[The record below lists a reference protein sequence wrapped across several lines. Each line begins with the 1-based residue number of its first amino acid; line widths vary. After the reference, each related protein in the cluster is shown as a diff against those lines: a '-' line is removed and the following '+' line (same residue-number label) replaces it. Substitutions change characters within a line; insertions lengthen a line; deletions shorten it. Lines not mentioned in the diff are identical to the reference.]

1 LERTIHI
8 RKVTGSIPVPSTIH
22 KTYMEEELQP
32 SQQIYGEIYHVWQ
45 IPEYH
50 QHQRGRTWYIVAG
63 IVFVFLIGY
72 GIFTNNFLFSLLM
85 LLFAGIIFM
94 HSTRE
99 PMYLNIGVSDKG
111 VILNERFITYDK
123 IQSFWIIDEPP
134 LTKNLFLK
142 FDSAFSQPL
151 SIHLAEQDAEE
162 VRSTLTKFLEEDVT
176 QKEEPLSDL
185 LWRVLKL

>member
-1 LERTIHI
+1 
-8 RKVTGSIPVPSTIH
+8 
-22 KTYMEEELQP
+22 MEEELQP
-32 SQQIYGEIYHVWQ
+32 TTNIYGEVYHVWQ

-50 QHQRGRTWYIVAG
+50 KHERGRLWYIVAS
-63 IVFVFLIGY
+63 IIFIFLIGY
-72 GIFTNNFLFSLLM
+72 GIFTNNFLFALLM
-85 LLFAGIIFM
+85 LLFVAIIFM

-111 VILNERFITYDK
+111 VILNDKFFTYDSLE
-123 IQSFWIIDEPP
+123 SFWIIDEPP

-142 FDSAFSQPL
+142 FNSSIKPPL
-151 SIHLAEQDAEE
+151 SIHLAEQDANEL
-162 VRSTLTKFLEEDVT
+162 RTTLSNFLNEDRT